1 MIVLPYFYCNRQLG
15 IFLSKGG
22 ETLWTIDDDADYM
35 ATLADNGFPVVSISK
50 CTNDILYVKIDYYML
65 KINDFYLST
74 DYDIS
79 TKDVWKIF
87 DLPEVILTTRRFH
100 RILRTL
106 TNERI

>member
-1 MIVLPYFYCNRQLG
+1 MIVLPYFYCKSQLG

-22 ETLWTIDDDADYM
+22 EALWTIDDDADYM
-35 ATLADNGFPVVSISK
+35 ATLADNGFPVLSISK
-50 CTNDILYVKIDYYML
+50 CNNDILYVKIDYDML
-65 KINDFYLST
+65 KINDFFLST